1 MRHNSTKAHAQVGEW
16 NDMRMGALC
25 TRQWQQR
32 RAEAAAE
39 AEAAHHGA
47 LIEDHRAVVEAPPW
61 GSARPRLEPGSHR
74 LEARR

>member
-1 MRHNSTKAHAQVGEW
+1 MII
-16 NDMRMGALC
+16 MGAHGSGSNDA
-25 TRQWQQR
+25 

-39 AEAAHHGA
+39 AEAAHHEA

-74 LEARR
+74 LEARRLGGAFDSHRQDTA